1 MLISLA
7 QKWQFAWRS
16 KLRVAPPKMQHS
28 ALVLWVQNNQAFDFI
43 YGDERY
49 LSIIKQIGIP
59 PAC

>member
-1 MLISLA
+1 
-7 QKWQFAWRS
+7 
-16 KLRVAPPKMQHS
+16 LRVAPPKMQHS